1 MDELKKLSF
10 RDAKRSKVNSDDE
23 EVEDK
28 IKSAIDAPCR
38 CGRKCLTRL
47 KSHRNNY
54 ETAVEIVKKCRH
66 PVLQEGYNTPGQQKD
81 GIRNKFNSTIIGYD
95 KNGRANHN
103 FSVGDGE
110 QKVDDICRQAWA
122 RAHGVTLS
130 ALETLSVQ
138 AKNGKS

>member
-10 RDAKRSKVNSDDE
+10 HDAKRSKVNSDDE

-28 IKSAIDAPCR
+28 IKS
-38 CGRKCLTRL
+38 G
-47 KSHRNNY
+47 
-54 ETAVEIVKKCRH
+54 
-66 PVLQEGYNTPGQQKD
+66 
-81 GIRNKFNSTIIGYD
+81 
-95 KNGRANHN
+95 
-103 FSVGDGE
+103 GE